1 MPLDAAIRDG
11 DGVEINGEYTLEEI
25 AGRYEM
31 NPCVWELSV
40 NGSSDKKT
48 VVKPGDRVTG
58 KLRNTGT
65 PLSRPDEK
73 PDKKPD
79 EGETKQELPVKG
91 PVDKDNPGAGIT
103 VTVNGKTVKL
113 PAKNTDYIFID
124 VFNHIDFD
132 LTSPR
137 GIIVLKLNGK
147 DANYTDLIKT
157 GDSIELYWREQ

>member
-1 MPLDAAIRDG
+1 MLD
-11 DGVEINGEYTLEEI
+11 
-25 AGRYEM
+25 
-31 NPCVWELSV
+31 
-40 NGSSDKKT
+40 K
-48 VVKPGDRVTG
+48 
-58 KLRNTGT
+58 
-65 PLSRPDEK
+65 RPDERL
-73 PDKKPD
+73 PDKEPMD
-79 EGETKQELPVKG
+79 RELPVKG
-91 PVDKDNPGAGIT
+91 PVDKDNPDAGIT
-103 VTVNGKTVKL
+103 VAVNGKTVNL